1 MPPKKK
7 RKSESQEASP
17 DEEEEGAVK
26 GSWLKSAARLRLL
39 DDLEE
44 GVLTLDAK
52 KMPAKEAWDVCYKDE
67 PEFKLVEYEQFR
79 DRLND
84 HRKQVRDKKKR
95 SAVDEEAFQRD
106 RKLHPRSNHNS
117 RGEPVFDL
125 SDAKE
130 LLRADIK
137 EGRHDGMKP
146 QEFRETRQEYKSF
159 SKKIFKERI
168 YQEIRRNKFISYLEM
183 KRAKERETT
192 WKLI

>member
-106 RKLHPRSNHNS
+106 RTLHPRSNHNS

-130 LLRADIK
+130 LLRVDVR
-137 EGRHDGMKP
+137 EGKNDGITSGQFQASRP
-146 QEFRETRQEYKSF
+146 EYSIFHKT
-159 SKKIFKERI
+159 KFKEHI
-168 YQEIRRNKFISYLEM
+168 YQEIRRNKFIYFLEE
-183 KRAKERETT
+183 KREKDRATT
-192 WKLI
+192 W